1 MNLFAYLV
9 KDKTKS
15 EFKRKARD
23 KKRLPKGPKM
33 VMQQYK
39 KLYFGI

>member
-1 MNLFAYLV
+1 VNLFVYLV

-15 EFKRKARD
+15 EFMQKARD

-39 KLYFGI
+39 KLCFGI